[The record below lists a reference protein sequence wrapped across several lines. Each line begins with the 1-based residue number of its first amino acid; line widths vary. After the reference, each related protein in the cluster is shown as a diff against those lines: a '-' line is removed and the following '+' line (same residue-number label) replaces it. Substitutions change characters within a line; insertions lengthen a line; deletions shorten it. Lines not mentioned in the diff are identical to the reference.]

1 MAEVRKFNYLC
12 KAVRL
17 FVGYEEDFTSKK
29 KNLSRNFVVC
39 QKRENKRLFMRKKQM
54 ENKMEQIKLNS
65 LFIQEKTKENV
76 NMILLNKGA
85 SWIKLGL
92 MYERKPA

>member
-1 MAEVRKFNYLC
+1 
-12 KAVRL
+12 
-17 FVGYEEDFTSKK
+17 
-29 KNLSRNFVVC
+29 
-39 QKRENKRLFMRKKQM
+39 MRKKQM